1 MRASVFIMSGWIE
14 WAAKRWF
21 SLYYV
26 TTLLIL
32 PKFFIT
38 LDAIQLAWHGM
49 SWHGFDGILADISAA
64 YIRYIQRI
72 SNLPPLSVF
81 GKCEC
86 HWRLELFSFL
96 LLTVFLWSV
105 ADIDDDNEHQTTETN
120 NISKKLR
127 IRRARGYGSKDFHV
141 PIGSNMSSFILV
153 KLARMVYSYFVP
165 LPLRMVF
172 TSFNSKFCMQNV
184 C

>member
-1 MRASVFIMSGWIE
+1 MYVRMRASVFIMSGWIE

-38 LDAIQLAWHGM
+38 LDAIHVMAWLR
-49 SWHGFDGILADISAA
+49 WNFDG
-64 YIRYIQRI
+64 YFGRIQIHTIYSKQFQIFVHCPFLR
-72 SNLPPLSVF
+72 
-81 GKCEC
+81 KCEC
-86 HWRLELFSFL
+86 HWRLELFSFK

-120 NISKKLR
+120 NISKKIR
-127 IRRARGYGSKDFHV
+127 IRRACGYGSKDFHV
-141 PIGSNMSSFILV
+141 PVG
-153 KLARMVYSYFVP
+153 
-165 LPLRMVF
+165 
-172 TSFNSKFCMQNV
+172 
-184 C
+184 